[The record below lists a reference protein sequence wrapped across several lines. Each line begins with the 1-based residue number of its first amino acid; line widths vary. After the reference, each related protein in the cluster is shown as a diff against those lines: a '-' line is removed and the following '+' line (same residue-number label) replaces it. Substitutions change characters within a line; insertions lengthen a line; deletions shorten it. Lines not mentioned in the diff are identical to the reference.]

1 MNSDDEFD
9 DLDLDKLPG
18 IYDDNFQNNELEYL
32 KEDQI
37 QIFPNLTEKPI
48 YPSYTKN
55 IINQQIENNINNL
68 NKKEEEIFTFK
79 NINNKKGKIKKIN
92 NEYNNNKSP
101 IINYIHKRI
110 EEDKINANIM
120 SFEEL
125 LKKNKSKSKNKK
137 LSDLKDKKEN
147 KNRIKIDFTRKLY
160 RNKKIFEN
168 EKVHK
173 DNIKQNKRNEI
184 INNLPH
190 NKSEISMRTKKI
202 YKQNNMIRKTK
213 NTKNN
218 EKEKI
223 LYNYFKLK
231 NPSKKKSNIIL
242 NYKNKEIIL
251 NFENQ
256 KEQNKNKSFIT
267 EDNSR
272 DTSLIMNKSSRTI
285 KSKNNKKK
293 NMNIMN
299 EIEDKI
305 KIILK
310 KDNSKNNITKRH
322 PNIENGLDNFDKSKF
337 EKYNTEQMRYD
348 LVKDYSFI
356 HAEKDDNFLNRM
368 EFDFVKRKN
377 KEKKL
382 DELIEKN
389 KNKYK
394 LNESERKKTFN
405 RLIDDANRR
414 ITMKQELI
422 ENEKYL
428 TEYKDIY
435 DNQKK
440 YNQEEWD
447 KIYKK
452 RFKDYE
458 DIKNKKMDIQ
468 RQNEKIKKI
477 LKEEEEI
484 NMCPKKKIPLREIK
498 LSSERLYNDA
508 KRRDYLRNNKYK
520 NLKNDKSS
528 TNLKY
533 YKNNI
538 CLTNINE
545 QEGNYSF
552 LSERKN
558 NLNNSKKRN
567 INVNNK
573 LLNDKRKQ
581 KKFGLRF
588 EINNNNKYKY
598 SKNEN
603 KNNGNNLNFSNN
615 IIQTYFNFKKDKK
628 KNNYDDI
635 LSPLPTMPCEY
646 NYNNFNIYNINNLN
660 NNINSKFN
668 NNYNK
673 DINNDNDYLFN
684 ITNQLIKSAAL
695 NKIDNNNNDYKQKL
709 FNKEIRMNT
718 DNNINNPESEGYQII
733 EQFLSSQFENYN

>member
-37 QIFPNLTEKPI
+37 QIFPNITEKPI
-48 YPSYTKN
+48 YPSQTKN
-55 IINQQIENNINNL
+55 IINQQINNANNL

-137 LSDLKDKKEN
+137 LSDLKDKKDN

-160 RNKKIFEN
+160 QNKKIFGN
-168 EKVHK
+168 EKEHNEGK
-173 DNIKQNKRNEI
+173 MINIKQNKRNEI

-202 YKQNNMIRKTK
+202 YKQNNMVGK
-213 NTKNN
+213 NKNN

-272 DTSLIMNKSSRTI
+272 DTSLIMNKSSRTM

-293 NMNIMN
+293 KINIMN

-310 KDNSKNNITKRH
+310 KDNSKHNITKLH
-322 PNIENGLDNFDKSKF
+322 PNIENELSNFDKSKF

-356 HAEKDDNFLNRM
+356 HAKKDDDFLNRM

-377 KEKKL
+377 KEKK
-382 DELIEKN
+382 
-389 KNKYK
+389 
-394 LNESERKKTFN
+394 
-405 RLIDDANRR
+405 
-414 ITMKQELI
+414 
-422 ENEKYL
+422 
-428 TEYKDIY
+428 
-435 DNQKK
+435 
-440 YNQEEWD
+440 
-447 KIYKK
+447 
-452 RFKDYE
+452 
-458 DIKNKKMDIQ
+458 
-468 RQNEKIKKI
+468 KKI
-477 LKEEEEI
+477 RI
-484 NMCPKKKIPLREIK
+484 N
-498 LSSERLYNDA
+498 
-508 KRRDYLRNNKYK
+508 
-520 NLKNDKSS
+520 
-528 TNLKY
+528 TN
-533 YKNNI
+533 
-538 CLTNINE
+538 
-545 QEGNYSF
+545 
-552 LSERKN
+552 
-558 NLNNSKKRN
+558 
-567 INVNNK
+567 
-573 LLNDKRKQ
+573 
-581 KKFGLRF
+581 
-588 EINNNNKYKY
+588 
-598 SKNEN
+598 
-603 KNNGNNLNFSNN
+603 
-615 IIQTYFNFKKDKK
+615 
-628 KNNYDDI
+628 
-635 LSPLPTMPCEY
+635 
-646 NYNNFNIYNINNLN
+646 
-660 NNINSKFN
+660 
-668 NNYNK
+668 
-673 DINNDNDYLFN
+673 
-684 ITNQLIKSAAL
+684 
-695 NKIDNNNNDYKQKL
+695 
-709 FNKEIRMNT
+709 
-718 DNNINNPESEGYQII
+718 
-733 EQFLSSQFENYN
+733 

>member
-9 DLDLDKLPG
+9 DLDLERLPG
-18 IYDDNFQNNELEYL
+18 IYDDNFQNNNLEYL

-37 QIFPNLTEKPI
+37 QIFPNITEKPI

-137 LSDLKDKKEN
+137 LSDLKDKKDN

-160 RNKKIFEN
+160 QNKKIFEN

-231 NPSKKKSNIIL
+231 NPSKKKSNIVL

-293 NMNIMN
+293 KMNIMN

-310 KDNSKNNITKRH
+310 KDNNKNNITKHH
-322 PNIENGLDNFDKSKF
+322 PNIENGLNNFDESKF

-414 ITMKQELI
+414 ITMKQELE

-508 KRRDYLRNNKYK
+508 KRRDYLRNNKY
-520 NLKNDKSS
+520 NYLKNDKSS

-545 QEGNYSF
+545 QKGNYSF

-558 NLNNSKKRN
+558 NLNNSNKRN
-567 INVNNK
+567 INENNK
-573 LLNDKRKQ
+573 LLNDKRKP

-628 KNNYDDI
+628 DKKKN
-635 LSPLPTMPCEY
+635 
-646 NYNNFNIYNINNLN
+646 
-660 NNINSKFN
+660 N
-668 NNYNK
+668 NNYIMIIYLILQ
-673 DINNDNDYLFN
+673 IN
-684 ITNQLIKSAAL
+684 
-695 NKIDNNNNDYKQKL
+695 
-709 FNKEIRMNT
+709 
-718 DNNINNPESEGYQII
+718 
-733 EQFLSSQFENYN
+733 